1 MKSRLLTQ
9 TARGALAVAGL
20 IALSFLFFD
29 RPAAWF
35 AHGLKPTAVFD
46 LARLASLAA
55 DETLIFSLVAAGLA
69 ASAVNLLGP
78 SPKDWA
84 RDLLCI
90 CLAVCAADA
99 LTECLK
105 FVFGRCRPPLLFAE
119 DRYGFTWFTVTS
131 GFTSFPSGHT
141 TRIFALCAAL
151 ALRFRR
157 LAVPFF
163 LLAAVVGVSRVLALR
178 HYPSDVLAGAFV
190 GITAARWA
198 WALRRSGPGT

>member
-1 MKSRLLTQ
+1 MKRRLLIQ
-9 TARGALAVAGL
+9 TGKAALAVTGL
-20 IALSFLFFD
+20 ITLSFLFFD

-35 AHGLKPTAVFD
+35 AYGLESTAVFD
-46 LARLASLAA
+46 LAKYVSLAA
-55 DETLIFSLVAAGLA
+55 DETFLSSLLAAGLA

-78 SPKDWA
+78 TPKNWA

-90 CLAVCAADA
+90 CLAVCAAMAVTD
-99 LTECLK
+99 CLK
-105 FVFGRCRPPLLFAE
+105 FVFGRCRPALLFSD
-119 DRYGFTWFTVTS
+119 DRYGFTWFTVKS

-157 LAVPFF
+157 LAGPLF
-163 LLAAVVGVSRVLALR
+163 LLAVLVGGGRVFALR

-190 GITAARWA
+190 GVTAACWA
-198 WALRRSGPGT
+198 WALRRTGPGA

>member
-1 MKSRLLTQ
+1 MKSRLLAQ
-9 TARGALAVAGL
+9 TGKATLAVTGL
-20 IALSFLFFD
+20 ITLSFLFFD

-35 AHGLKPTAVFD
+35 AHGLKATAVFD

-55 DETLIFSLVAAGLA
+55 GETLIFSLVAVGLA

-84 RDLLCI
+84 RDLLRI

-105 FVFGRCRPPLLFAE
+105 FLFGRCRPVLLFNE
-119 DRYGFTWFTVTS
+119 GRYGFTWFTAAS

-157 LAVPFF
+157 LAAPLF

-190 GITAARWA
+190 GVTAACWA
-198 WALRRSGPGT
+198 FELRRRGPGA